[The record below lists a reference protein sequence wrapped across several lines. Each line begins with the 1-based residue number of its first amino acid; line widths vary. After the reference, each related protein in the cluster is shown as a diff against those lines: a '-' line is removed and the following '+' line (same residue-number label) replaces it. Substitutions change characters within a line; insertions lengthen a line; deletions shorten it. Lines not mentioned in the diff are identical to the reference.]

1 MQIANWLTLLA
12 SVVALLSVF
21 LSYRLAIRQIKAASR
36 ETSKK
41 LRAEILLKEQQVW
54 VREFRETINEILY
67 LCDPDLDRLSPPS
80 RAERL
85 RLVTRLAHKVDLLLP
100 VGRPHVDLISAITAL
115 SDLLKQGDPE
125 LDRERYERASQTT
138 IIARRILRDEVLKV
152 ESSLEC

>member
-12 SVVALLSVF
+12 SFVALLSVF

-67 LCDPDLDRLSPPS
+67 LCDPDLDRLSPS

-115 SDLLKQGDPE
+115 SDLIEAGG
-125 LDRERYERASQTT
+125 S
-138 IIARRILRDEVLKV
+138 
-152 ESSLEC
+152 